1 MIGVDRAPLFGGI
14 LFGQTFSGLVFQKTG
29 TYRWAYIIYAFLLA
43 LGPAICKYPLQE
55 WLVKLLLTMHS
66 GCPQTDSVDQ
76 CATRT

>member
-1 MIGVDRAPLFGGI
+1 MVGVDRAPLFGGI

-55 WLVKLLLTMHS
+55 
-66 GCPQTDSVDQ
+66 
-76 CATRT
+76 